1 MGITTEEPV
10 VIGSFQFTFAYFLR
24 KVLTDRQR
32 YTVNKIII
40 IIIKKKTAT
49 TTTTTLERKSPR
61 QLIDQVMCFENY
73 V

>member
-1 MGITTEEPV
+1 MGITTEEPI
-10 VIGSFQFTFAYFLR
+10 VIGSFQFTFAYFRR

-40 IIIKKKTAT
+40 IIIKKQQQQQ
-49 TTTTTLERKSPR
+49 LERKSPR
-61 QLIDQVMCFENY
+61 QLIDQVMCYENY

>member
-1 MGITTEEPV
+1 MGITTEEPI

-40 IIIKKKTAT
+40 IKKTAT

>member
-1 MGITTEEPV
+1 MGIKTEEPI

-40 IIIKKKTAT
+40 IIKKKTAT
-49 TTTTTLERKSPR
+49 TTTTTLERKLPR

>member
-1 MGITTEEPV
+1 MSITTEEPI

-24 KVLTDRQR
+24 TVLTDRQR

-40 IIIKKKTAT
+40 IIKKTAT
-49 TTTTTLERKSPR
+49 TTTTTLERKLPR

>member
-1 MGITTEEPV
+1 MGITTEEPI

-40 IIIKKKTAT
+40 IIKTAT

>member
-1 MGITTEEPV
+1 MGITTEEPI

-40 IIIKKKTAT
+40 VIKKNSNNNNYNARTKIAST
-49 TTTTTLERKSPR
+49 T
-61 QLIDQVMCFENY
+61 N
-73 V
+73 

>member
-1 MGITTEEPV
+1 MNKIRGYKQHRKLINHMGITTEEPI

-40 IIIKKKTAT
+40 ILKKKQQQ
-49 TTTTTLERKSPR
+49 K
-61 QLIDQVMCFENY
+61 QLQR
-73 V
+73 

>member
-1 MGITTEEPV
+1 MGITTEEPI

-40 IIIKKKTAT
+40 ILKKKTAA

>member
-1 MGITTEEPV
+1 MGITTEEPI

-40 IIIKKKTAT
+40 KKKNSNNNNYNARTKIAST
-49 TTTTTLERKSPR
+49 T
-61 QLIDQVMCFENY
+61 N
-73 V
+73 

>member
-1 MGITTEEPV
+1 MGITTEEPI
-10 VIGSFQFTFAYFLR
+10 VIGSFQFTFAYFRR

-40 IIIKKKTAT
+40 IIIIKKQQQQQ
-49 TTTTTLERKSPR
+49 LERKSPR
-61 QLIDQVMCFENY
+61 QLIDQVMCYENY

>member
-1 MGITTEEPV
+1 MGITTEEPI

-40 IIIKKKTAT
+40 IKRNSNNNKYNARTKIAST
-49 TTTTTLERKSPR
+49 T
-61 QLIDQVMCFENY
+61 N
-73 V
+73 

>member
-1 MGITTEEPV
+1 MGITTEEPI

-40 IIIKKKTAT
+40 IIKKQQQQQ
-49 TTTTTLERKSPR
+49 LERKSPR

>member
-1 MGITTEEPV
+1 MSITTEEPI

-40 IIIKKKTAT
+40 IKKIA
-49 TTTTTLERKSPR
+49 TTTTLERKSPR

>member
-1 MGITTEEPV
+1 MGITTEEPI

-24 KVLTDRQR
+24 NVLTDRQR

-40 IIIKKKTAT
+40 IKKTAT

>member
-1 MGITTEEPV
+1 MGIKTEEPI

-40 IIIKKKTAT
+40 IKKTAT

>member
-1 MGITTEEPV
+1 MGITTEEPI
-10 VIGSFQFTFAYFLR
+10 VIGSFQFTFAYFRR

-40 IIIKKKTAT
+40 IKKTAT